1 MARSRERGG
10 KGMVA
15 TRGPWYVELGLK
27 EVQVLELDVLE
38 CDHFDEEWVLSND
51 ERVIQAGDK
60 GWRLGHH
67 GLRPPRLLIIS
78 FQCTRSP
85 TLRNQL
91 NGQLPHW
98 EIA

>member
-38 CDHFDEEWVLSND
+38 CDHFDEEWVLSKETKD
-51 ERVIQAGDK
+51 I
-60 GWRLGHH
+60 
-67 GLRPPRLLIIS
+67 
-78 FQCTRSP
+78 P
-85 TLRNQL
+85 T
-91 NGQLPHW
+91 
-98 EIA
+98 